1 MPRKG
6 GFYQRVTLETTERE
20 RASPV
25 GGDPP
30 IKLLCVIIIKACID

>member
-20 RASPV
+20 SKS
-25 GGDPP
+25 GWGDPP